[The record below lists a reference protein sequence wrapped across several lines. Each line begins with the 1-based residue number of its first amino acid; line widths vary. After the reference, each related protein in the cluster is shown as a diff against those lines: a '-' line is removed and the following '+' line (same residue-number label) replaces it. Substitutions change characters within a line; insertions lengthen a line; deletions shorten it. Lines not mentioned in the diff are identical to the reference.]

1 MRALLLLL
9 LLDASS
15 LLVGGVKVPL
25 ASAGKHHPGAAGLKS
40 PWHRWR
46 LENPIQQQHVVGMRI
61 PRRYFVTKGFG
72 ETDQGA
78 GADPFETG
86 AHDLGMEQAGIHNF
100 NLMTYTSILPW
111 EAEEIPFEEAQKYFH
126 HGSALECI
134 LAEMHGGKGDRVTAG
149 VGRMMVGDRAANG
162 ARMGGFAVEYEGGA
176 SEEGARG
183 QLDEA
188 LDALFDRRF
197 TATDHS
203 KEDKVFDIVCVCYS
217 HPAT

>member
-86 AHDLGMEQAGIHNF
+86 AHDLAMEQAGIHNF
-100 NLMTYTSILPW
+100 NLMTYTSILPR
-111 EAEEIPFEEAQKYFH
+111 EAEEIPFEE
-126 HGSALECI
+126 GL
-134 LAEMHGGKGDRVTAG
+134 
-149 VGRMMVGDRAANG
+149 
-162 ARMGGFAVEYEGGA
+162 GF
-176 SEEGARG
+176 
-183 QLDEA
+183 
-188 LDALFDRRF
+188 F
-197 TATDHS
+197 
-203 KEDKVFDIVCVCYS
+203 
-217 HPAT
+217 